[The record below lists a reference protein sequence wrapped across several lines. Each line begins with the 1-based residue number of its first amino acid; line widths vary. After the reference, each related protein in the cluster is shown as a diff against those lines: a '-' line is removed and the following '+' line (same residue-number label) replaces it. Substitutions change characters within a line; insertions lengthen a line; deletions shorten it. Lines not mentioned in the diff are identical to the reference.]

1 MACSSPERA
10 LSGADAHF
18 LRSAEGDVGVEGE
31 LLARAELQPGEAAG
45 EFLDGQPGLE
55 LPEVAAQAV
64 VQALAEGQVLVSV
77 RAAQIEPFRFGKY
90 RGSRPVA
97 PSQRNSRA

>member
-1 MACSSPERA
+1 M
-10 LSGADAHF
+10 
-18 LRSAEGDVGVEGE
+18 EGE

-77 RAAQIEPFRFGKY
+77 RAAQIEPFRSEY

>member
-1 MACSSPERA
+1 MLGWKVNCWP
-10 LSGADAHF
+10 GAK
-18 LRSAEGDVGVEGE
+18 
-31 LLARAELQPGEAAG
+31 LQPGEAAG

-55 LPEVAAQAV
+55 LSEVGAQAV

-90 RGSRPVA
+90 RGVA
-97 PSQRNSRA
+97 AGGA